1 MARWGAV
8 VMIHPAGLGGIRVD
22 GHRETATAN
31 ASWTASSARSMS
43 PKALTR
49 TATAR
54 PYSSRNTRS
63 ISDPSTTGTR
73 SVRIEVLEGAYFD
86 RSGAG
91 ASRLGG
97 PRQCRVE
104 VGGGDHPEPANVF
117 LAFGER
123 PVRHQ
128 DLAPLLDAHHCGRI
142 WAAKPTREHPP
153 TTQPQLRVAHLCVP
167 VDLLSRPR

>member
-1 MARWGAV
+1 MARLRAV
-8 VMIHPAGLGGIRVD
+8 VMIHPAGLGGFRVD
-22 GHRETATAN
+22 AHRAPATAN

-49 TATAR
+49 TATAP

-73 SVRIEVLEGAYFD
+73 SVRIDVLEGAYLD

-104 VGGGDHPEPANVF
+104 VGSGDHPDPANEF
-117 LAFGER
+117 LAFGEL
-123 PVRHQ
+123 PVRHH
-128 DLAPLLDAHHCGRI
+128 DLAPLIDTHHCG
-142 WAAKPTREHPP
+142 PT
-153 TTQPQLRVAHLCVP
+153 C
-167 VDLLSRPR
+167 